1 MFYPSPQK
9 NEIAIYDVNQNP
21 IIAGYVSNARIIL
34 QSDIP
39 LPPSIYD
46 RSLYRVGLRFP
57 RMVMGSEHCVY
68 VDYIN
73 QVRCYPND
81 PQIPL

>member
-9 NEIAIYDVNQNP
+9 NEVAIYDVNQNP

-39 LPPSIYD
+39 LPPPSMTALFTVLFSVF
-46 RSLYRVGLRFP
+46 R
-57 RMVMGSEHCVY
+57 EW
-68 VDYIN
+68 
-73 QVRCYPND
+73 
-81 PQIPL
+81 